1 MNPNV
6 QARRISVLW
15 HYNQS
20 SESRPLLDQMIEA
33 LPQKQRERTTRIKEI
48 IPKLQ
53 AILGVILR
61 FIV

>member
-1 MNPNV
+1 MYKPD
-6 QARRISVLW
+6 AYLCSDT
-15 HYNQS
+15 
-20 SESRPLLDQMIEA
+20 ESHPLLDQMIEA
-33 LPQKQRERTTRIKEI
+33 LPQKERTTRIKEI